1 MYPLTE
7 SEPKCLTLVNGTT
20 ILERLI
26 DSLNENGFKRLV
38 VVTGYLENK
47 IREFLGTQI
56 GDISIDYVF
65 SPPYRTTNNIYS
77 LWMAREVVNEPFL
90 LIESDLVYEKSL
102 LSAMLYPN
110 SIAIAK
116 MQPWMNGTYV
126 TVNQS
131 GEVKSFMV
139 GHDDFDVEKR
149 YKTVNIYSISLP
161 SWRRIVDKLDQQ
173 VAGGNV
179 DDYYEIVFAQMI
191 AEGSLSF
198 DIVSFDG
205 KAWYEIDNLADLA
218 QAEKIFSR
226 VEGNATAAM
235 LSPPGVHNRKK
246 VNVARSDLERSEV
259 IDVANRLQ

>member
-1 MYPLTE
+1 MTKSFHREKRVTTALLLAAGIGSRLYPLT
-7 SEPKCLTLVNGTT
+7 
-20 ILERLI
+20 
-26 DSLNENGFKRLV
+26 
-38 VVTGYLENK
+38 
-47 IREFLGTQI
+47 
-56 GDISIDYVF
+56 
-65 SPPYRTTNNIYS
+65 
-77 LWMAREVVNEPFL
+77 
-90 LIESDLVYEKSL
+90 ESDLVYEKSL

-110 SIAIAK
+110 RIAIAK

-131 GEVKSFMV
+131 GRVKSIMV

-173 VAGGNV
+173 IAGGNV
-179 DDYYEIVFAQMI
+179 NEYYEIVFAQMI
-191 AEGSLSF
+191 AEGSLSL

-226 VEGNATAAM
+226 IEENATAAM
-235 LSPPGVHNRKK
+235 LSPPGAQNRKK
-246 VNVARSDLERSEV
+246 INVARSDLKRSEV